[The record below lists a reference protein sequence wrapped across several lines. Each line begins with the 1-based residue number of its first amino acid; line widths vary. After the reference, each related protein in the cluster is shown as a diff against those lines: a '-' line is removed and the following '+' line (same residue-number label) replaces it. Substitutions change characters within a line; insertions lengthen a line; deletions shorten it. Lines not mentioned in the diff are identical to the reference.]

1 MNFSS
6 EQSPEAKL
14 KLGKVLRP
22 LKPFVR
28 PVVNAVIGTLP
39 GGPAVLAVAAAL
51 RK

>member
-1 MNFSS
+1 MDFSN
-6 EQSPEAKL
+6 EQSPDSKL

-39 GGPAVLAVAAAL
+39 GGPAIIAVAEAL
-51 RK
+51 KK